1 MYFIF
6 LPFFNQFNLSRL
18 DLVWSEREYHFHSAA
33 KWVSPIERMKAR
45 NVTGVNR
52 FINDDQQII
61 EVFPHVRLRFSSSR
75 STGIDPRTAKYVH
88 KYTLT
93 FCNKGKD

>member
-1 MYFIF
+1 MAS
-6 LPFFNQFNLSRL
+6 FNLVW
-18 DLVWSEREYHFHSAA
+18 LVRDYAFHPA
-33 KWVSPIERMKAR
+33 KKRISPIGRMKAR

-75 STGIDPRTAKYVH
+75 STGIDPRITKYVH

-93 FCNKGKD
+93 FRNSGKD